1 MKIVFERTAED
12 LVRFSEYHWRNSP
25 AMRRVYRLGFVG
37 APVSGA
43 VSAFLLA
50 KTSPILAT
58 IAFVSTAAMYAAA
71 YVWYSSWWLRRSVR
85 MLLAEGHNKGQ
96 LGQHEIEI
104 SADAVAERT
113 AHDQSRHSWTVIER
127 VAEDDSYI
135 FIYTQPTAAHV
146 IPKAAFESPEQAA
159 TFMDAAASFH
169 RAAAA
174 GNPAQP
180 R

>member
-12 LVRFSEYHWRNSP
+12 LVRFNEYHWRNSP
-25 AMRRVYRLGFVG
+25 AMRRMYRLGFVG

-50 KTSPILAT
+50 KTGLIVAT
-58 IAFVSTAAMYAAA
+58 IAFVTAAALYAAA
-71 YVWYSSWWLRRSVR
+71 YVWYSSWWLRRGVR

-96 LGQHEIEI
+96 FGTHEIEI
-104 SADAVAERT
+104 SADAVTEQT
-113 AHDQSRHSWTVIER
+113 AHDQSKHSWTVIER
-127 VAEDDSYI
+127 VAENAFYI

-146 IPKAAFESPEQAA
+146 IPKVAFPSPAQAAAFL
-159 TFMDAAASFH
+159 DAAASYH
-169 RAAAA
+169 QAAVA
-174 GNPAQP
+174 GNRAQS